1 MFMIL
6 FVWKYW
12 IVLEVVKR
20 NMEILYIIYQWCD
33 IIIKIKFIVVFCFFY
48 L

>member
-12 IVLEVVKR
+12 IVLEVVKKGIWKFY
-20 NMEILYIIYQWCD
+20 IL
-33 IIIKIKFIVVFCFFY
+33 FISGVI
-48 L
+48 